1 MPTDFRPEAK
11 QLGPAIPEGSVINSI
26 STIHNNGPSIT
37 LRNLLP
43 INSTPATRS
52 SQRLELHRQL
62 AIHKFNGES
71 PPFERNNDT
80 LKALLALAALNES
93 ADEERELLAR
103 VEAKAL
109 QDLQTKEE
117 ADVNAKL
124 LKSIEESLTREGQT
138 SLEALSTLSVALNQ
152 PISDIEKL
160 GRSTIDL
167 QVTSYD
173 LEQASDRVSIL
184 ENHLN
189 TELARINK
197 LIEELQSDAYEPPAD
212 LTKQTIDYQRKTK
225 VLAAK
230 LPELREKVA
239 SLSAKE
245 GTPKVTIQDV
255 KAEEEKF
262 KDLMV
267 TVKHLEAQVKSY
279 HGLPQDTDL
288 ARLELESLRVEL
300 RDLSRQRDSM
310 FEGLVERETPRKPR
324 Y

>member
-1 MPTDFRPEAK
+1 MAHLSPS
-11 QLGPAIPEGSVINSI
+11 AIFSPSVA
-26 STIHNNGPSIT
+26 
-37 LRNLLP
+37 R
-43 INSTPATRS
+43 
-52 SQRLELHRQL
+52 QQL
-62 AIHKFNGES
+62 AAAKDWNYIDSWLSSKFNGKT
-71 PPFERNNDT
+71 PPFERNSDT

-93 ADEERELLAR
+93 ADEERDLLAR

-109 QDLQTKEE
+109 QDLQANQEVDPNTQ
-117 ADVNAKL
+117 L
-124 LKSIEESLTREGQT
+124 LHSIEESLTREGQT
-138 SLEALSTLSVALNQ
+138 SLGALSNLSVALNL
-152 PISDIEKL
+152 PIPDAEKL
-160 GRSTIDL
+160 GRKIIDL
-167 QVTSYD
+167 QVATYD

-189 TELARINK
+189 TELAKINK
-197 LIEELQSDAYEPPAD
+197 LVEELQSDAYQPPAD
-212 LTKQTIDYQRKTK
+212 LTKQTIEYQRKSK
-225 VLAAK
+225 VLASK

-245 GTPKVTIQDV
+245 GAPKVTIQNV

-262 KDLMV
+262 KELMA
-267 TVKHLEAQVKSY
+267 TVKGLEAQVKSY

-324 Y
+324 F